1 MKASLG
7 QEAFAS
13 ALALEFDIGLL
24 DAGADGP
31 NGAGAG
37 DEVRLSQPVPSPEG
51 RLCMDTLLG
60 DDGVHGE
67 DRGPD
72 PLRWFGYWFWRS
84 NCCCCW

>member
-13 ALALEFDIGLL
+13 ALALELGIGLL

-31 NGAGAG
+31 KGAGAG
-37 DEVRLSQPVPSPEG
+37 EEARMSQPAPSPEE
-51 RLCMDTLLG
+51 RACMGMLLGG

-67 DRGPD
+67 DRGAD
-72 PLRWFGYWFWRS
+72 ALRRFGYWLRS
-84 NCCCCW
+84 NCCC